1 VIFRRPGIK
10 MEMQDIK
17 LLGMNATSFAMS
29 FSNIDTTLKIILLV
43 LSIGYT
49 LQKWYLM
56 NKNRKK

>member
-1 VIFRRPGIK
+1 

-17 LLGMNATSFAMS
+17 LLGMNAGSLMLS
-29 FSNIDTTLKIILLV
+29 FSNIDTGLKIILLV

-56 NKNRKK
+56 NKNDKK